1 MPDYVGPRG
10 EAWKNDDGAG
20 KNKKSAAAAVGASSA
35 GLLSK
40 KDPKVYWGPG
50 ADDLSELRRRGYLER
65 LGATEE
71 SKKLRHADI
80 VVVDS
85 VPGRWESPAAF
96 GARLWGKCLVD
107 LEWVKSS
114 KKAGTSL
121 EFRNVFDMKKKFYM
135 SDKFRKQWPEHA
147 ELLVKASLKAASVTP
162 MTFKGS
168 KKTAL
173 KKCFTVLSGKRP
185 DNDKE

>member
-1 MPDYVGPRG
+1 MQTV
-10 EAWKNDDGAG
+10 
-20 KNKKSAAAAVGASSA
+20 
-35 GLLSK
+35 LM
-40 KDPKVYWGPG
+40 
-50 ADDLSELRRRGYLER
+50 
-65 LGATEE
+65 
-71 SKKLRHADI
+71 
-80 VVVDS
+80 
-85 VPGRWESPAAF
+85 
-96 GARLWGKCLVD
+96 LWGKCLVD

-121 EFRNVFDMKKKFYM
+121 EFRNVFDMKQKVYM

-185 DNDKE
+185 DNDKKGIALLSDAERVSLPVVSKNHWGLEHCLAAFTLAA